1 MSFASEFEVVDL
13 VAKSQLATSGVDAF
27 SLSIVKMERQMRK
40 LFTYLVYQARAF
52 SPENVEELRQALG
65 ASRKAYFE
73 GFERGINELS
83 AVSIEKMVGQQY
95 DGLRPILVD
104 ALDVRNKVF
113 HGQLTMRCLQRDQ
126 LEELTNFIKRWCNLL
141 ADGAN
146 RAIGYDGFGR
156 NSFRKGPDGLAET
169 FKIQID
175 TVEKYRAFIR
185 DHVERP

>member
-1 MSFASEFEVVDL
+1 MSFANEFAVVDL

-52 SPENVEELRQALG
+52 GPENVEELRQALG

-83 AVSIEKMVGQQY
+83 AASIEKMVGQQY

-126 LEELTNFIKRWCNLL
+126 LEELTGFIRRWCNLL
-141 ADGAN
+141 ADGAS
-146 RAIGYDGFGR
+146 RAVGYDGFGR
-156 NSFRKGPDGLAET
+156 NSFRKGPGGLVET
-169 FKIQID
+169 FKVQID